1 MSTLL
6 SQRFRGFYP
15 VIIDVETAG
24 FNAKTDALLQIA
36 ATLIDVDENG
46 HFFVKQ
52 TLFHNVLPFEGANLE
67 EAALK
72 FTGITDPWHPLRLA
86 IDEGDA
92 LKDLFKAVRKEMKA
106 NDCQRA
112 ILVGHNAAFDLGFLN
127 AAIERV
133 NLKRS
138 PFHPFVSFDT
148 TTMAA
153 LALGQ
158 TVLAKACVTA
168 GLDFN
173 NAEAHAADYDAE
185 RTAQL
190 FCLIVNRWQ
199 QLGGWPLATPEP
211 QTELP
216 PEDSQ

>member
-1 MSTLL
+1 MSALF

-24 FNAKTDALLQIA
+24 FNAQTDALLQIA
-36 ATLIDVDENG
+36 ATLVDMDAEG
-46 HFFVKQ
+46 RLVVKE
-52 TLFHNVLPFEGANLE
+52 THFHNVLPFEGANLE

-72 FTGITDPWHPLRLA
+72 FTGITDPWHPLRFA
-86 IDEGDA
+86 VDEDEA
-92 LKDLFKAVRKEMKA
+92 LKAIFKAVRKGMKA
-106 NDCQRA
+106 AGCQRA

-127 AAIERV
+127 AVIART
-133 NLKRS
+133 NQKRS

-158 TVLAKACVTA
+158 TVLAKACPAA
-168 GLDFN
+168 GLAFD

-190 FCLIVNRWQ
+190 FCHIVNRWKD
-199 QLGGWPLATPEP
+199 LGGWPLPAAGAASEGNN
-211 QTELP
+211 E
-216 PEDSQ
+216 EA